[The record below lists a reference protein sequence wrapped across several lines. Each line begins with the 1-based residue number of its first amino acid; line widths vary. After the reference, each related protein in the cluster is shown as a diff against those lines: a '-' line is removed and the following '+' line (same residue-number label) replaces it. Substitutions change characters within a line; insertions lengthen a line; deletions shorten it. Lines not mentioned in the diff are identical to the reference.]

1 MGTEGQRGVESGEG
15 EGGDVAVR
23 QPVVPHPAKFSP
35 TIIHAIG
42 DALLVHLPPGGV
54 KEVLDPFAGVGT
66 LQQLHQW
73 APWWSVYCIELEEE
87 WARQSPSLERVV
99 VEDSLRL
106 MGLLASA
113 PPDSIVPFRNGWGK
127 RVDLPSRFD
136 AIVTSPAYG
145 NRMADSHTPS
155 PSDTSKRHTYRHY
168 LGRKLS
174 ANNAGGMQWGRA
186 YRDFHRAAWTQA
198 VRVLK
203 PGGLF
208 VLNVSDHI
216 RAGRIQPVSIWH
228 EAQLRASG
236 LELVERIEVKTPR
249 MGHGQ
254 NGKVRVE
261 CEWVLVFRKKA

>member
-1 MGTEGQRGVESGEG
+1 VESGEG

-23 QPVVPHPAKFSP
+23 QPVVPHPAKFSGRILDEFAHVLGR
-35 TIIHAIG
+35 TFTQG
-42 DALLVHLPPGGV
+42 
-54 KEVLDPFAGVGT
+54 EVDILDPFAGVGT
-66 LQQLHQW
+66 LQTCL
-73 APWWSVYCIELEEE
+73 APVPRMRVWCIELERE
-87 WARQSPSLERVV
+87 WAMQSPNLARTACA
-99 VEDSLRL
+99 DSIWL
-106 MGLLASA
+106 MGRMAESA
-113 PPDSIVPFRNGWGK
+113 GVKLGGWIARDGT
-127 RVDLPSRFD
+127 VIPNETFPHQVD

-203 PGGLF
+203 DNGLF

-216 RAGRIQPVSIWH
+216 RKGRIQPVSIWH

-236 LELVERIEVKTPR
+236 LELVERIAVDTPR
-249 MGHGQ
+249 MGHGE
-254 NGKVRVE
+254 NGKLRVD